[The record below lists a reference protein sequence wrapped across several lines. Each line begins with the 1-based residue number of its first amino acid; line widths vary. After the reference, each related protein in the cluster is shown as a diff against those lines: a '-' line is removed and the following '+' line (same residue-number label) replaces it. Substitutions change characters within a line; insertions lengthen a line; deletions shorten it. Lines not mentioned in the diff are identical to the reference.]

1 MVGTAVSIKSSRV
14 KRSVNNTLWRW
25 WKWERE
31 REMWKKY
38 SNLSGL
44 QNHKNRMLPFCW
56 KRRIDFEWFKVF
68 LGKKFKILLCVA
80 SGSHVKLA
88 YVRCWNDRVR
98 QQHKDRERYKG
109 GTVVRKRKVST
120 ALTAADILIYTCTYS
135 CWNDQQKRVSKH
147 FSSLVE
153 GDEQPDRPNR

>member
-1 MVGTAVSIKSSRV
+1 MKVR
-14 KRSVNNTLWRW
+14 
-25 WKWERE
+25 ERE
-31 REMWKKY
+31 RERDVEKY

-120 ALTAADILIYTCTYS
+120 AVTAADILIYTCAYS
-135 CWNDQQKRVSKH
+135 CWNDQQNRVSKH
-147 FSSLVE
+147 GALNKKEMNNQIGQIGSQICTYDGMLPCMSCVMFWC
-153 GDEQPDRPNR
+153 P